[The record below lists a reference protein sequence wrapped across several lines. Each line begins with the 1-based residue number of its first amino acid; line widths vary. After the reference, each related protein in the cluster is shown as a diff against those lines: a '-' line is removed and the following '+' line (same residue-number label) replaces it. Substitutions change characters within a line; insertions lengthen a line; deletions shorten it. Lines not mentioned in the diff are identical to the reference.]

1 MSQLQTVL
9 LFGGT
14 SQIAARVIDS
24 LVARNV
30 AVMVLTGRPWAL
42 PEPPPTY
49 QPPPGQI
56 GLEHAL
62 VELTTYDGTHTPHW
76 LRRYDAII
84 SVAPLKYVARV
95 LQYLPEPDGTRAVF
109 LSSNNAALLG
119 ESDDYAATRD
129 AEDCVMSGP
138 LDSVILQP
146 TAICG
151 HPGDAVLG
159 ELNRRITAGETAWL
173 PGAGTRQK
181 PVHFADVADAL
192 LHAVSDGI
200 APGRYSVSGPQ
211 EASYAEMVE
220 LLETANWS
228 PARARALPA
237 APVRALGRM
246 RRDVQSA
253 QLRRAGIDR
262 LPVNPP
268 LPGFAPRR
276 GLADMVASLS
286 AHLE

>member
-1 MSQLQTVL
+1 MSGPQTVL

-14 SQIAARVIDS
+14 SQIAAQVIDAF
-24 LVARNV
+24 VARNA
-30 AVMVLTGRPWAL
+30 AVMVLTGRPWDISDT
-42 PEPPPTY
+42 PPDY
-49 QPPPGQI
+49 APPPGQV

-62 VELTTYDGTHTPHW
+62 VELSTYDGSHTPHW

-95 LQYLPEPDGTRAVF
+95 LGYLPDPAGTRAVF

-119 ESDDYAATRD
+119 GSDDYAAVRD
-129 AEDCVMSGP
+129 AEDTVMCGP

-151 HPGDAVLG
+151 HRGDAVLG
-159 ELNRRITAGETAWL
+159 ELNRRVLGGETAWL
-173 PGAGTRQK
+173 PGAGTRQR

-192 LHAVSDGI
+192 VHAVTHGVPS
-200 APGRYSVSGPQ
+200 ARYSVSGPQ
-211 EASYAEMVE
+211 DASYAELVE
-220 LLETANWS
+220 LLETANWTS
-228 PARARALPA
+228 ARARPLPA

-246 RRDVQSA
+246 RSDTQAA

-268 LPGFAPRR
+268 LPGFTPRR
-276 GLADMVASLS
+276 GLAEMVQSLS
-286 AHLE
+286 THLE